1 MYEKKNESRSYHQNS
16 NLLCFVPTSKWQ
28 RAYSVTLFRDF
39 VLPSFHHH
47 KLSVHYLSSS
57 CTHSTKFGLW
67 MFHKNMHVNFKFGPG
82 PMMFNR
88 VKECINYY
96 VEITQNTENTGQ
108 VKFKSDHIIFSG
120 LCPLKLEKKRKQ
132 VFCANKCKTKCGMAA
147 CRTHLIF
154 YESKV
159 FSDL

>member
-28 RAYSVTLFRDF
+28 RAYSVTLFRYF

-67 MFHKNMHVNFKFGPG
+67 MFHKNMHVNIKFGPG

-88 VKECINYY
+88 VKESINYY
-96 VEITQNTENTGQ
+96 VEIAQNTGQ
-108 VKFKSDHIIFSG
+108 VQVRSYDFFRVM
-120 LCPLKLEKKRKQ
+120 PLELRKKRKKI
-132 VFCANKCKTKCGMAA
+132 FCANKCKTKCGMAA